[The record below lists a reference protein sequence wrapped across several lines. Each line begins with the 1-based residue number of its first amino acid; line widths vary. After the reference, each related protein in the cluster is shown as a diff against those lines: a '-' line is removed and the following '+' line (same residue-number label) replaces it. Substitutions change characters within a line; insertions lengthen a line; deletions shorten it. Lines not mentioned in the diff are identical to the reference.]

1 MPNNMKSQINHFY
14 YVDHKLHVTNL
25 LKFSFGDRIIILD
38 VTESID
44 NPILQITTM
53 PYINTPGE
61 TFRIELPTK
70 PIGYFANYFLEDV
83 NGGVQNMFP
92 NYEQLY
98 RFITPIIIGK

>member
-1 MPNNMKSQINHFY
+1 MHNDMKNLINDFY
-14 YVDHKLHVTNL
+14 YNAHKQHVIRL
-25 LKFSFGDRIIILD
+25 LNYSFGDRIIILD

-70 PIGYFANYFLEDV
+70 PIGYFANYFLE
-83 NGGVQNMFP
+83 NIEGGVQNMFP

-98 RFITPIIIGK
+98 RFITPIIVGK